1 MIGSK
6 KIIGVCLTKINNRA
20 RADYISYLHTE
31 AVKNGYKLMVFN
43 SVKDFYN
50 GDDYDEGAKSIYSV
64 INYNLIDVLII
75 LSDNFYRPEEVTE
88 IMETAKAQNIPV
100 ILIGDTADGCYCV
113 VRKYQEAYKQV
124 IRHVICDHGLKDTY
138 FVAGLPEGD
147 EESVVRLQC
156 YKEVLEENGLPFIA
170 ENVGYGGYWSVPA
183 KALIEELLQ
192 SGRKLPQAFICAN
205 DSMAITVCEVLKEH
219 GLRVPEDIV
228 VTGFDGLPDGE
239 YLFPKLTTCKE
250 DNSQLAGLCVDM
262 VTGILNN
269 TLSESVFVDQYTPS
283 INQSCGCHLHDRE
296 YLDDINF
303 LFRMNQDMEHHEAHM
318 YSWFDRLI
326 ESQDINRINNILAQ
340 SILPS
345 SYICL
350 NPDLINSISQYNAT
364 QDCSVLPAELIYIS
378 AEANS
383 GLQLHELPAMS
394 TRDMVPDLEAW
405 LEEESTYVLTSLFVG
420 RKVCGYYAVKLTDL
434 FANAHKVNRIA
445 KIINTAFNS
454 FINQA
459 TQKFMRLS
467 IENAAHTNPIT
478 NLPNLKGAESW
489 FEDFSSIARNHNRVL
504 VVSMYALPKYKYIY
518 EHYGVKDIEEALCMV
533 ADTLLLANPAEC
545 FIAHVAEDSFIIIN
559 YLDSLDEVSDVIDS
573 ATSSFFTNIEIFNS
587 ESGKD
592 YYIEVNCG
600 CTVIN
605 PGWKNSLA
613 SYTKLASN
621 EMYLNRIK
629 SGEGAIIKEKGDVED
644 FYNEF
649 SILLEM
655 NLFDYHFQPIIDTKT
670 GEIYAYEALMRPD
683 ASLGMNPLQVLETA
697 SLYKRLYDIE
707 KATIFNVMDR
717 FSRDFDQFDGRRV
730 FINSIPGYFLND
742 ADNKIV
748 SDKYSDYMKYV
759 VFEITEQNSISDEEL
774 AAIKRVGNAN
784 ADNHIAIDDY
794 GTGHSNIVNLMRYT
808 PQIIKIDRFL
818 ISDIHKDV
826 NKQMFVKST
835 LDFARL
841 NNIKVLAE
849 GVETANELRTV
860 IEFGVDYVQGYYT
873 GRPTSN
879 PIPDIAPEIKEE
891 IIRANRQNADAIA

>member
-6 KIIGVCLTKINNRA
+6 KIIGVCLTKINNRT
-20 RADYISYLHTE
+20 RADYISHLHAE
-31 AVKNGYKLMVFN
+31 AIKNGYKLMVFN

-64 INYNLIDVLII
+64 INYNLIDILIV
-75 LSDNFYRPEEVTE
+75 LSDNFCRNEEVTE
-88 IMETAKAQNIPV
+88 IIETAKAQNVPV
-100 ILIGDTADGCYCV
+100 ILIGDKADGCYCV
-113 VRKYQEAYKQV
+113 VRKYQDAYKEI
-124 IRHVICDHGLKDTY
+124 IRHVICEHGVTDTY
-138 FVAGLPEGD
+138 FIAGLEEGD
-147 EESVVRLQC
+147 AESQFRIQC
-156 YKEVLEENGLPFIA
+156 YKEVLEENGLPFEEKNI
-170 ENVGYGGYWSVPA
+170 GYGGYWSAPA
-183 KALIEELLQ
+183 KALIEDLLQ

-205 DSMAITVCEVLKEH
+205 DSMAITICETLKEH
-219 GLRVPEDIV
+219 GYHVPKDVI

-250 DNSQLAGLCVDM
+250 DNSQLAQLCITV
-262 VTGILNN
+262 VTDVLNGATNN
-269 TLSESVFVDQYTPS
+269 TIFENQYVPS
-283 INQSCGCHLHDRE
+283 INQSCGCHLDDRE
-296 YLDDINF
+296 YLDDINY
-303 LFRMNQDMEHHEAHM
+303 LFRMNQDLEQHEAHM

-326 ESQDINRINNILAQ
+326 ESPNINKMNDHLAK
-340 SILPS
+340 SILPG

-350 NPDLINSISQYNAT
+350 NSYLLTSISQFNEMRT
-364 QDCSVLPAELIYIS
+364 STGLPSDLLIIS
-378 AEANS
+378 AEDDSN
-383 GLQLHELPAMS
+383 LNPDDLPTMPLV
-394 TRDMVPDLEAW
+394 DMVPDLETW
-405 LEEESTYVLTSLFVG
+405 LEDNTSYILTSLFVG
-420 RKVCGYYAVKLTDL
+420 NKVCGYYAVKLTDI
-434 FANAHKVNRIA
+434 FSNAHKVNRIA

-454 FINQA
+454 IINQL

-467 IENAAHTNPIT
+467 IENAAHTNPLT
-478 NLPNLKGAESW
+478 HLPNLKGAESW
-489 FEDFSSIARNHNRVL
+489 FADFASIEKNHKKSL

-518 EHYGVKDIEEALCMV
+518 ENYGVKDIEEAICTV
-533 ADTLLLANPAEC
+533 ADTLQLANPAEC
-545 FIAHVAEDSFIIIN
+545 FIAHISEDSFIIIN
-559 YLDSLDEVSDVIDS
+559 YMDDPNNISAVINN
-573 ATSSFFTNIEIFNS
+573 ATSVFFTNIENYNS
-587 ESGKD
+587 KNNKE
-592 YYIEVNCG
+592 YYVEVNCG

-605 PGWKNSLA
+605 PGWENSLA

-644 FYNEF
+644 FYDEF

-655 NLFDYHFQPIIDTKT
+655 NLFDYHFQPIIDVKT

-717 FSRDFDQFDGRRV
+717 FSRDFDQFEGRRV

-748 SDKYSDYMKYV
+748 SDKYSEYMKYV

-774 AAIKRVGNAN
+774 AAIKRVGNAQ

-818 ISDIHKDV
+818 ISNIHKDV

-835 LDFARL
+835 IDFARL
-841 NNIKVLAE
+841 NNIQVLAE
-849 GVETANELRTV
+849 GVENSEELRTV
-860 IEFGVDYVQGYYT
+860 IDFGVDYVQGYYT
-873 GRPTSN
+873 GRPTLN
-879 PIPDIAPEIKEE
+879 PISAIPPEIKKE
-891 IIRANRQNADAIA
+891 ILLSRSQNTDAIA

>member
-1 MIGSK
+1 MIGNK

-20 RADYISYLHTE
+20 RADYISHLHTE
-31 AVKNGYKLMVFN
+31 AIGNGYKLMVFN

-64 INYNLIDVLII
+64 INYNIIDALII
-75 LSDNFYRPEEVTE
+75 LSDNFCRNEEVTE
-88 IMETAKAQNIPV
+88 IIETAKAQNVPV
-100 ILIGDTADGCYCV
+100 ILIGDKVDGCYCI

-124 IRHVICDHGLKDTY
+124 IRHVICDHGVTDTY
-138 FVAGLPEGD
+138 FVAGLQEDD
-147 EESVVRLQC
+147 EESQLRIQC
-156 YKEVLEENGLPFIA
+156 YKEVLEENGLPFDDKNI
-170 ENVGYGGYWSVPA
+170 GYGGYWSAPA

-205 DSMAITVCEVLKEH
+205 DSMAITVCETLKEH
-219 GLRVPEDIV
+219 GYRVPEDVI

-239 YLFPKLTTCKE
+239 YLYPKLTTCKE
-250 DNSQLAGLCVDM
+250 DNSQLAKLCVNVITD
-262 VTGILNN
+262 ILNN
-269 TLSESVFVDQYTPS
+269 TVSDSVFVDQYTPS
-283 INQSCGCHLHDRE
+283 INQSCGCHLNDRQ
-296 YLDDINF
+296 YLDDINY
-303 LFRMNQDMEHHEAHM
+303 LFRMNQDLEHHEAHM

-326 ESQDINRINNILAQ
+326 ESPNISKMNSILAQ
-340 SILPS
+340 SILADS
-345 SYICL
+345 CICL
-350 NPDLINSISQYNAT
+350 NPDLINSISRFNESQEST
-364 QDCSVLPAELIYIS
+364 GLPSELMVIS
-378 AEANS
+378 ANDDFR
-383 GLQLHELPAMS
+383 LRPDELPAMQLA
-394 TRDMVPDLEAW
+394 DMVPDLDSW
-405 LEEESTYVLTSLFVG
+405 LEDDSSYVLTSLFVG
-420 RKVCGYYAVKLTDL
+420 NKVCGYYAVKLTEL
-434 FANAHKVNRIA
+434 FSSAHKVNRIA

-454 FINQA
+454 IINQL

-478 NLPNLKGAESW
+478 HLPNLKGAESW
-489 FEDFSSIARNHNRVL
+489 FEDFASIARNHDRVL

-518 EHYGVKDIEEALCMV
+518 ENYGVKDIEEAICTV
-533 ADTLLLANPAEC
+533 ADTLQLANPAEC
-545 FIAHVAEDSFIIIN
+545 FIAHVSEDSFILIN
-559 YLDSLDEVSDVIDS
+559 YLDDPNDVAEVINN
-573 ATSSFFTNIEIFNS
+573 ATSVFFTNLENYNS
-587 ESGKD
+587 ENGKE
-592 YYIEVNCG
+592 YYVEVNCG

-629 SGEGAIIKEKGDVED
+629 SGEGAIIKEKGDVQD

-655 NLFDYHFQPIIDTKT
+655 NLFDYHFQPIIDAKT

-683 ASLGMNPLQVLETA
+683 SSLGMNPLQVLETA

-707 KATIFNVMDR
+707 KATIFNVMER
-717 FSRDFDQFDGRRV
+717 FSRDFEQFEGRKV

-748 SDKYSDYMKYV
+748 SDRYSDYMKYV

-774 AAIKRVGNAN
+774 AAIKRVGNVQ

-818 ISDIHKDV
+818 ISNIHKDV

-835 LDFARL
+835 IDFARL
-841 NNIKVLAE
+841 NNIQVLAE
-849 GVETANELRTV
+849 GVETSEELRTV

-873 GRPTSN
+873 GRPASN
-879 PIPDIAPEIKEE
+879 PIANIAPEIKEE
-891 IIRANRQNADAIA
+891 IIRSNLQNSDAIA